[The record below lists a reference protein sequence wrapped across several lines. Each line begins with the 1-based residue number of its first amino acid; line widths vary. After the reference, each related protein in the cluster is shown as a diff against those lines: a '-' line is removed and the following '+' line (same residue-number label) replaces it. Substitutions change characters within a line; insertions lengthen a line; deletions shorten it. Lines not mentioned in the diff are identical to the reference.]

1 MSDLFPAKT
10 YCKLCKFISQKLQG
24 DKMKKFLMV
33 IMIVA
38 IPTSI
43 FAIGG
48 FGLSVNSSTFSV
60 DSGSSDLM
68 VEDLKV
74 GSFSYDSFENGGGIG
89 GYLYLD
95 IIPVVDL
102 DIEYNFTGQ
111 VYNFTFENAVTTAE
125 PQEFAFLAG
134 SMFITIQKPIF
145 DLGIPFLAKAKL
157 YGGLGMNTNKSTP
170 MVNQEMLEEVFG
182 GASNLENGAYDYNAV
197 TDYLSE
203 NAVETS
209 GFHIDAGI
217 FFKVLTFSGSV
228 YYRQVMA
235 DDAIPGNKG
244 FGSMNFR
251 IGLGI

>member
-1 MSDLFPAKT
+1 
-10 YCKLCKFISQKLQG
+10 
-24 DKMKKFLMV
+24 MKKFLIGIMV
-33 IMIVA
+33 SA
-38 IPTSI
+38 LPTSI

-60 DSGSSDLM
+60 DAGSSDLM
-68 VEDLKV
+68 VEGIKV

-134 SMFITIQKPIF
+134 SMFITIQKPVF

-157 YGGLGMNTNKSTP
+157 YGGLGMNTNVSTP
-170 MVNQEMLEEVFG
+170 MVNQEMLESVFG
-182 GASNLENGAYDYNAV
+182 GASNLESGEYDYNAV
-197 TDYLSE
+197 ATYLTD
-203 NAVETS
+203 NAVKTS

-228 YYRQVMA
+228 YYRRVMA
-235 DDAIPGNKG
+235 DGAIPGNKG

-251 IGLGI
+251 LGLGI

>member
-1 MSDLFPAKT
+1 
-10 YCKLCKFISQKLQG
+10 
-24 DKMKKFLMV
+24 MKKFLTI
-33 IMIVA
+33 IMIA
-38 IPTSI
+38 IMPTSI

-48 FGLSVNSSTFSV
+48 FGISVNSSTFSV
-60 DSGSSDLM
+60 DAGSSDLM
-68 VEDLKV
+68 VEGIKV

-134 SMFITIQKPIF
+134 SMFITVQKPIF

-157 YGGLGMNTNKSTP
+157 YGGLGMNTNTSTP
-170 MVNQEMLEEVFG
+170 MVNQEMLESVFG
-182 GASNLENGAYDYNAV
+182 GASNLESGAYDYKAV
-197 TDYLSE
+197 TDYLTD

-235 DDAIPGNKG
+235 EDAIPGSKG

-251 IGLGI
+251 LGLGI

>member
-1 MSDLFPAKT
+1 
-10 YCKLCKFISQKLQG
+10 
-24 DKMKKFLMV
+24 MKKFLIG
-33 IMIVA
+33 IMIAVL
-38 IPTSI
+38 PTSI

-48 FGLSVNSSTFSV
+48 FGLSVNSSTFAV
-60 DSGSSDLM
+60 DAGSSDIM
-68 VEDLKV
+68 VENIKV
-74 GSFSYDSFENGGGIG
+74 GSFSYDSFKNGGGIG

-182 GASNLENGAYDYNAV
+182 GASNLESGAYDYTAV
-197 TDYLSE
+197 TDYLTD

-209 GFHIDAGI
+209 GFHIDAGV

-228 YYRQVMA
+228 YYRQVFA
-235 DDAIPGNKG
+235 EDAIPGNKG

-251 IGLGI
+251 LGLGI

>member
-1 MSDLFPAKT
+1 
-10 YCKLCKFISQKLQG
+10 
-24 DKMKKFLMV
+24 
-33 IMIVA
+33 
-38 IPTSI
+38 
-43 FAIGG
+43 
-48 FGLSVNSSTFSV
+48 
-60 DSGSSDLM
+60 M
-68 VEDLKV
+68 VESIKV
-74 GSFSYDSFENGGGIG
+74 GSFSYDGFENGFGLG

-111 VYNFTFENAVTTAE
+111 VYNFTFENAVTTSE
-125 PQEFAFLAG
+125 TQEFAFAAG
-134 SMFITIQKPIF
+134 SMFITIQKPVF

-157 YGGLGMNTNKSTP
+157 YGGLGMNTNVSTP
-170 MVNQEMLEEVFG
+170 MVNQEMLESVFG
-182 GASNLENGAYDYNAV
+182 GASNLENGAYDYDAV
-197 TDYLSE
+197 TTYLTD

-235 DDAIPGNKG
+235 DGAIPGNKG

>member
-1 MSDLFPAKT
+1 
-10 YCKLCKFISQKLQG
+10 
-24 DKMKKFLMV
+24 MKKFLIG
-33 IMIVA
+33 IMIAVL
-38 IPTSI
+38 PTSI

-60 DSGSSDLM
+60 DAGSSDLM
-68 VEDLKV
+68 VEGIKV

-182 GASNLENGAYDYNAV
+182 GASNLESGAYDYTAV
-197 TDYLSE
+197 TDYLTD

-251 IGLGI
+251 LGFGI

>member
-74 GSFSYDSFENGGGIG
+74 GSFSYDSFENGVGIG

-182 GASNLENGAYDYNAV
+182 GASNLENGEYDYNAV
-197 TDYLSE
+197 TDYLSD

-235 DDAIPGNKG
+235 EDAIPGNKG

>member
-38 IPTSI
+38 LPTSI

-60 DSGSSDLM
+60 DAGSSDLM
-68 VEDLKV
+68 VENIKV

>member
-1 MSDLFPAKT
+1 
-10 YCKLCKFISQKLQG
+10 
-24 DKMKKFLMV
+24 
-33 IMIVA
+33 MIAVL
-38 IPTSI
+38 PTSI

-60 DSGSSDLM
+60 DAGSSDLM
-68 VEDLKV
+68 VEGIKV

-182 GASNLENGAYDYNAV
+182 GASNLESGAYDYTAV
-197 TDYLSE
+197 TDYLTE

-217 FFKVLTFSGSV
+217 FFKVLTFSGSI

-251 IGLGI
+251 FGLGI

>member
-1 MSDLFPAKT
+1 
-10 YCKLCKFISQKLQG
+10 
-24 DKMKKFLMV
+24 MKKFLIG
-33 IMIVA
+33 IMISA
-38 IPTSI
+38 LPTSI

-60 DSGSSDLM
+60 DAGSSDLK
-68 VEDLKV
+68 VEGMKV

-102 DIEYNFTGQ
+102 DIEYNITGNE
-111 VYNFTFENAVTTAE
+111 YNFTFENAVTSE
-125 PQEFAFLAG
+125 SQKFIFAAG
-134 SMFITIQKPIF
+134 SMFITIQKPVF

-157 YGGLGMNTNKSTP
+157 YGGLGMNTNASTP
-170 MVNQEMLEEVFG
+170 MVNQEMLESVFG
-182 GASNLENGAYDYNAV
+182 GASNLESGEYDYNAV
-197 TDYLSE
+197 AKYLTD
-203 NAVETS
+203 NTVKTS

-235 DDAIPGNKG
+235 DGAIPGNKG

-251 IGLGI
+251 LGLGI

>member
-60 DSGSSDLM
+60 DAGSSDLM
-68 VEDLKV
+68 VENIKV

-182 GASNLENGAYDYNAV
+182 GASNLENGEYDYNAV
-197 TDYLSE
+197 TDYLSD

-235 DDAIPGNKG
+235 EDAIPGNKG

>member
-1 MSDLFPAKT
+1 
-10 YCKLCKFISQKLQG
+10 
-24 DKMKKFLMV
+24 MKKFLIG
-33 IMIVA
+33 IMISA
-38 IPTSI
+38 LPTSI

-60 DSGSSDLM
+60 DAGSSDLK
-68 VEDLKV
+68 VEGMKV

-102 DIEYNFTGQ
+102 DIEYNITGNE
-111 VYNFTFENAVTTAE
+111 YNFTFENAVTSE
-125 PQEFAFLAG
+125 SQKFLFAAG
-134 SMFITIQKPIF
+134 SMFITIQKPVF

-157 YGGLGMNTNKSTP
+157 YGGLGMNTNASTP
-170 MVNQEMLEEVFG
+170 MVNQEMLESVFG
-182 GASNLENGAYDYNAV
+182 GASNLESGEYDYNAV
-197 TDYLSE
+197 AKYLTD
-203 NAVETS
+203 NKVKTS

-235 DDAIPGNKG
+235 DGAIPGNKG

-251 IGLGI
+251 LGLGI

>member
-1 MSDLFPAKT
+1 
-10 YCKLCKFISQKLQG
+10 
-24 DKMKKFLMV
+24 MKKFLIG
-33 IMIVA
+33 IMIAVL
-38 IPTSI
+38 PTSI

-60 DSGSSDLM
+60 EAGSSDLM
-68 VEDLKV
+68 VESIKV
-74 GSFSYDSFENGGGIG
+74 GSFSYDGFENGVGLG

-102 DIEYNFTGQ
+102 DIEYNFTGN
-111 VYNFTFENAVTTAE
+111 VYNFTFENAVTTSE
-125 PQEFAFLAG
+125 TQEFAFAAG
-134 SMFITIQKPIF
+134 SMFITIQKSVF

-157 YGGLGMNTNKSTP
+157 YGGLGMNTNVSTP
-170 MVNQEMLEEVFG
+170 MVNQEMLESVFG
-182 GASNLENGAYDYNAV
+182 GASNLENGAYDYDAV
-197 TDYLSE
+197 ATYLTE

-235 DDAIPGNKG
+235 DGAIPGNKG

>member
-1 MSDLFPAKT
+1 
-10 YCKLCKFISQKLQG
+10 
-24 DKMKKFLMV
+24 MKKFLIG
-33 IMIVA
+33 IMIAVL
-38 IPTSI
+38 PTSI

-48 FGLSVNSSTFSV
+48 FGLSVNSSIFSV
-60 DSGSSDLM
+60 DGGSSPLM
-68 VEDLKV
+68 VEGLVPGELVEV

-89 GYLYLD
+89 GFFYFD
-95 IIPVVDL
+95 IFPVVGL
-102 DIEYNFTGQ
+102 DIEYNFYGL
-111 VYNFTFENAVTTAE
+111 VYIFLFENSGTTAE

-134 SMFITIQKPIF
+134 SLFITIQKPIF

-170 MVNQEMLEEVFG
+170 MVNQKMLEEVFG
-182 GASNLENGAYDYNAV
+182 GASNLESGAYDYTAV
-197 TDYLSE
+197 TDYLTD

-209 GFHIDAGI
+209 GFHIDAGV

-235 DDAIPGNKG
+235 DGAIPGNKG

-251 IGLGI
+251 LGLGI

>member
-1 MSDLFPAKT
+1 VICFLPRLIVNSVKSFHRNYKE
-10 YCKLCKFISQKLQG
+10 F
-24 DKMKKFLMV
+24 KMKKFLIG
-33 IMIVA
+33 IMIAVL
-38 IPTSI
+38 PTSI

-60 DSGSSDLM
+60 DAGSSDLM
-68 VEDLKV
+68 VEGIKV
-74 GSFSYDSFENGGGIG
+74 GSFSYDGFENGGGIG

-102 DIEYNFTGQ
+102 DIEYNITGNE
-111 VYNFTFENAVTTAE
+111 YNFIFENAVTTSE
-125 PQEFAFLAG
+125 TQKFVFAAG
-134 SMFITIQKPIF
+134 SMFITIQKSVF

-157 YGGLGMNTNKSTP
+157 YGGLGMNTNVSTP
-170 MVNQEMLEEVFG
+170 MVNQEMLESVFG
-182 GASNLENGAYDYNAV
+182 GASNLENGAYDYEAV
-197 TDYLSE
+197 ADYLTD

-235 DDAIPGNKG
+235 DGAIPGNKG

-251 IGLGI
+251 LGLGI

>member
-1 MSDLFPAKT
+1 
-10 YCKLCKFISQKLQG
+10 
-24 DKMKKFLMV
+24 MKKFLIG
-33 IMIVA
+33 IMIAVL
-38 IPTSI
+38 PTSI

-60 DSGSSDLM
+60 EAGSSDLM
-68 VEDLKV
+68 VEGIKV
-74 GSFSYDSFENGGGIG
+74 GSFSYDSFENGVGLG

-111 VYNFTFENAVTTAE
+111 LYNFTFENAVTTSE
-125 PQEFAFLAG
+125 TQEFAFAAG
-134 SMFITIQKPIF
+134 SMFITIQKSVF

-157 YGGLGMNTNKSTP
+157 YGGLGMNTNVSTP
-170 MVNQEMLEEVFG
+170 MVNQEMLESVFG
-182 GASNLENGAYDYNAV
+182 GASNLENGAYDYEAV
-197 TDYLSE
+197 TTYLTD

-235 DDAIPGNKG
+235 DGAIPGNKG

>member
-1 MSDLFPAKT
+1 
-10 YCKLCKFISQKLQG
+10 
-24 DKMKKFLMV
+24 MKKLLIA
-33 IMIVA
+33 IMIVSL
-38 IPTSI
+38 PTSI

-60 DSGSSDLM
+60 DGGSSPLM
-68 VEDLKV
+68 VEGIEV

-111 VYNFTFENAVTTAE
+111 LYNFTFENAVTASET
-125 PQEFAFLAG
+125 QEFAFAAG
-134 SMFITIQKPIF
+134 SMFITIQKSVF

-157 YGGLGMNTNKSTP
+157 YGGLGMNTNASTP
-170 MVNQEMLEEVFG
+170 MVNQEMLESVFG
-182 GASNLENGAYDYNAV
+182 GASNLENGAYDYDAV
-197 TDYLSE
+197 ATYLTE

-235 DDAIPGNKG
+235 DGAIPGNKG

-251 IGLGI
+251 LGLGI

>member
-1 MSDLFPAKT
+1 
-10 YCKLCKFISQKLQG
+10 
-24 DKMKKFLMV
+24 MKKFLIG
-33 IMIVA
+33 IMISVM
-38 IPTSI
+38 PTSI

-60 DSGSSDLM
+60 EAGSSDLM
-68 VEDLKV
+68 VEGIKV
-74 GSFSYDSFENGGGIG
+74 GSFSYDSFENGVGLG

-111 VYNFTFENAVTTAE
+111 IYNFTFDNAVTTSE
-125 PQEFAFLAG
+125 TQEFAFLAG
-134 SMFITIQKPIF
+134 SMFITIQKPVF

-157 YGGLGMNTNKSTP
+157 YGGLGMNTNVSTP
-170 MVNQEMLEEVFG
+170 MVNQEMLESVFG
-182 GASNLENGAYDYNAV
+182 GANNLENGAYDYEAV
-197 TDYLSE
+197 TKYLTDE
-203 NAVETS
+203 AVETS
-209 GFHIDAGI
+209 GFHIDAGV

-235 DDAIPGNKG
+235 DGAIPGNKG

>member
-38 IPTSI
+38 LPTSI

-197 TDYLSE
+197 TDYLSD

-235 DDAIPGNKG
+235 EDAIPGNKG

>member
-38 IPTSI
+38 LPTSI

-60 DSGSSDLM
+60 DAGSSDLM
-68 VEDLKV
+68 VENIKV

-197 TDYLSE
+197 TDYLSD

>member
-1 MSDLFPAKT
+1 
-10 YCKLCKFISQKLQG
+10 
-24 DKMKKFLMV
+24 MKKFLIG
-33 IMIVA
+33 IMIAVL
-38 IPTSI
+38 PTSI

-60 DSGSSDLM
+60 EAGSSDLM
-68 VEDLKV
+68 VESIKV
-74 GSFSYDSFENGGGIG
+74 GSFSYDSFENGVGLG

-111 VYNFTFENAVTTAE
+111 VYNFTFDNAVTTSE
-125 PQEFAFLAG
+125 TQEFAFLAG
-134 SMFITIQKPIF
+134 SMFITIQKPVF

-157 YGGLGMNTNKSTP
+157 YGGLGMNTNVSTP
-170 MVNQEMLEEVFG
+170 MVNQEMLESVFG

-197 TDYLSE
+197 ATYLTD
-203 NAVETS
+203 NTVKTS

-228 YYRQVMA
+228 YYRQVVA
-235 DDAIPGNKG
+235 DGAIPGNKG

-251 IGLGI
+251 LGLGI